1 MKLGVAGTNPFALDK
16 AKVSP
21 PGTMVR
27 YTHTDGRRLVGLV
40 VARKEPLSDGGL
52 PIHLVVWSDGTMSQ
66 HVYCER
72 MF

>member
-1 MKLGVAGTNPFALDK
+1 MKLGVAGPNPFALDE
-16 AKVSP
+16 AKVNP

-27 YTHTDGRRLVGLV
+27 YIHTDGRKLVGLV
-40 VARKEPLSDGGL
+40 VAQRPPPTQGAL
-52 PIHLVVWSDGTMSQ
+52 PVHLVVWSDGSMSQ